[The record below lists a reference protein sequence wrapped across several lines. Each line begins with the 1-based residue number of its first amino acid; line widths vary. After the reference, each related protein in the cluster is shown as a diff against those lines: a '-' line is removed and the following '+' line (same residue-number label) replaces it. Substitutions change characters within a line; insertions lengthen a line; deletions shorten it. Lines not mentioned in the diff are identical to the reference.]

1 MTALLAVADYLPPGR
16 VPIEGSSAEVA
27 GLRLVAE
34 SLGGRRNRIDTLLV
48 CKVSEIV
55 EQDDQEERPEPEA
68 PTGASTGA
76 TRYEE
81 PARVEG

>member
-1 MTALLAVADYLPPGR
+1 M
-16 VPIEGSSAEVA
+16 PIEGSSAEVA

-48 CKVSEIV
+48 CKAPDRSPDGEGT
-55 EQDDQEERPEPEA
+55 DEPPA
-68 PTGASTGA
+68 TGGA

-81 PARVEG
+81 PAPVEG